1 MRNRLA
7 QPECRP
13 GNDLVDKGHF
23 IQAAL
28 LEHYG
33 RPVWGAQTAPLDE
46 LVSTILSQNTNDHNR
61 DRAFLALRAKYP
73 SWEEVRDAPEEDV
86 IDVIRPAGLAPKK
99 GPRIQ
104 SILRQITEERGDLNL
119 DFLRGIP
126 PDEARA
132 WLIKFNGVG
141 PKTAAIVMQF
151 SLDTPAFPVD
161 THIYRVTGRLG
172 LRPVKMSREKAHD
185 WLSAVFDPQDYGPAH
200 LNLIR
205 LGREICHP
213 RNPSCTICP
222 VHQIC
227 KYFTGIGSIDAEDK
241 TLELM

>member
-1 MRNRLA
+1 MKKRLD
-7 QPECRP
+7 QPEHTP
-13 GNDLVDKGHF
+13 DSDLVERGRH
-23 IQAAL
+23 IQAIL
-28 LEHYG
+28 IECYG
-33 RPVWGAQTAPLDE
+33 RPGWGAQTAPLDE
-46 LVSTILSQNTNDHNR
+46 LVSTILSQNTNDLNR
-61 DRAFLALRAKYP
+61 DRAYLALRAKYP
-73 SWEEVRDAPEEDV
+73 SWEEVRDAPEENI
-86 IDVIRPAGLAPKK
+86 IDAIRPAGLAPKK

-141 PKTAAIVMQF
+141 PKTVAIVMQF

-185 WLSAVFDPQDYGPAH
+185 WLSAVFDPQVYGPAH

-205 LGREICHP
+205 LGRETCHP
-213 RNPSCTICP
+213 HNPSCTMCP
-222 VHQIC
+222 VKKHC
-227 KYFTGIGSIDAEDK
+227 DYFAEIGGLNAEIESIQH
-241 TLELM
+241 L